1 MCNLGAYKTY
11 VRAPVECVI
20 KIPFGVS
27 FVEAAA
33 IPTNFVTV
41 FHALHHVAHIQS
53 DESILIHAAADG
65 NGQAAIRVARC
76 FGALVYA
83 KVGSKEKKRLIMDLY
98 GIPEDHILHSR
109 DLPFAK
115 GIKKMTEG
123 RSVDV
128 ILNSLAGEGLVASWE
143 CLANYGRF
151 IEIGK
156 KNIYS
161 HAKLPMFQFSKN
173 ATFSD
178 VDLAAMT
185 QERPQLVRKALES
198 AMALVAARK
207 ATIASPLHVFK
218 ISEVEKAFRF
228 MQSSKNSGKIVLE
241 VTADDQVQALGHK
254 TDGARNGNVGGV
266 VCRHHSRT

>member
-1 MCNLGAYKTY
+1 M
-11 VRAPVECVI
+11 
-20 KIPFGVS
+20 S

-83 KVGSKEKKRLIMDLY
+83 KVGSKEKKWLIMDLY

-173 ATFSD
+173 ATFSA

-207 ATIASPLHVFK
+207 ATIASPLHFFK

-241 VTADDQVQALGHK
+241 VTADDQVQALGYK
-254 TDGARNGNVGGV
+254 TDGAQNGNVGGV